1 MCIRDS
7 NVFEAMIDSLISDQD
22 EEVAKLKKNEDGK
35 IIDHLYKEK
44 SLIFANGSE
53 SICGTTR

>member
-1 MCIRDS
+1 
-7 NVFEAMIDSLISDQD
+7 MIDSLISDQD